1 MNALTDALA
10 RHGVGPVQMPA
21 TPLRL
26 FEAIGEAQKN

>member
-10 RHGVGPVQMPA
+10 RHGVGPVNMPA

-26 FEAIGEAQKN
+26 FQAIRAKAL